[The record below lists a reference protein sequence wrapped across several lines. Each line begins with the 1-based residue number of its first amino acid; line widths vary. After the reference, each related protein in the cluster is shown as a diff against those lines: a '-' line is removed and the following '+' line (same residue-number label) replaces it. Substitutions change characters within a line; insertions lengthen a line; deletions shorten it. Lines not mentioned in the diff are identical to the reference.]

1 MYCGSGGAVSEMA
14 PARTGVISMQEEIVE
29 VEAKAGE
36 SETGSPSGTVQSLQ
50 RGVQILDMVVQA
62 REPLRLA
69 DIARELDMD
78 RTSAFRLLQT
88 LERSS
93 LVAKDPQRK
102 SYTVG
107 GRLLQW
113 ASTIGQDVNLVA
125 TARPYLEKLVTRTNE
140 SGHFGVLSKDRA
152 LLLDYIGSR
161 GTIVVQNRVGVF
173 EPLHC
178 TALGKAL
185 FAFQSAARREALLKA
200 MRFERHT
207 ESTVTDRN
215 EFERIIERV
224 RRESVAYDEGEY
236 NGVLYCVAAPVIG
249 RDGVPVGAIG
259 VSMVK
264 PIAVS
269 APEHIADVAAEV
281 RAAARAMTAAL
292 GGDEIARSIFAGDDA
307 AASRPTA
314 TGSTGRGSRAATK
327 KT

>member
-1 MYCGSGGAVSEMA
+1 MRDDAGDA
-14 PARTGVISMQEEIVE
+14 
-29 VEAKAGE
+29 EAKAGE
-36 SETGSPSGTVQSLQ
+36 ADAGAPAGTVQSLQ
-50 RGVQILDMVVQA
+50 RGLQILDMVVQA
-62 REPLRLA
+62 GEPLRLA
-69 DIARELDMD
+69 DIARALEMD

-102 SYTVG
+102 NYTVG

-125 TARPYLEKLVTRTNE
+125 IAKPYLEQLVNRTNE
-140 SGHFGVLSKDRA
+140 SGHFGVLNKDRA

-185 FAFQSAARREALLKA
+185 LAFQPPARRQALLDA

-207 ESTVTDRN
+207 KTTIVDRN
-215 EFERIIERV
+215 RLETIIGEV
-224 RRESVAYDEGEY
+224 REDAVAYDEGEY
-236 NGVLYCVAAPVIG
+236 NDVLYCVAAPVMG
-249 RDGVPVGAIG
+249 RDGEVVGAIG

-264 PIAVS
+264 PIALGS
-269 APEHIADVAAEV
+269 PEHIRQVAGEV

-292 GGDEIARSIFAGDDA
+292 GGEDIARNVFADGYSA
-307 AASRPTA
+307 RP
-314 TGSTGRGSRAATK
+314 
-327 KT
+327 

>member
-1 MYCGSGGAVSEMA
+1 
-14 PARTGVISMQEEIVE
+14 MQEEIVE
-29 VEAKAGE
+29 IGARASEP
-36 SETGSPSGTVQSLQ
+36 ETGSSSGTVQSLQ
-50 RGVQILDMVVQA
+50 RGMQILDMVVQA

-88 LERSS
+88 LERNS

-102 SYTVG
+102 NYTVG

-125 TARPYLEKLVTRTNE
+125 TARPYLEQLVTRTNE

-185 FAFQSAARREALLKA
+185 LAFQPIARREALLNA
-200 MRFERHT
+200 MRYERHT
-207 ESTVTDRN
+207 ESTIVDRK
-215 EFERIIERV
+215 EFERVIEKV
-224 RRESVAYDEGEY
+224 RTESVAYDAGEY

-249 RDGVPVGAIG
+249 RDGAAIGAIG

-269 APEHIADVAAEV
+269 APEHITRVAAEV

-292 GGDEIARSIFAGDDA
+292 GGEEIARSLFVDGDA
-307 AASRPTA
+307 AMPDPATAGSPGRTNRAS
-314 TGSTGRGSRAATK
+314 TK
-327 KT
+327 K